1 MITNIFILKHSTV
14 IEHFGTLHMPHPL
27 QNLSLMTHKSYI
39 KTPPVTFFRPIV
51 KK

>member
-1 MITNIFILKHSTV
+1 MITNVFILKHSTV
-14 IEHFGTLHMPHPL
+14 IEHSVTLHIPHPL
-27 QNLSLMTHKSYI
+27 QNSPLMTHKFYI